1 MKDIKDIQLLG
12 KYLQEQDMDVKEAIG
27 TLKKALE
34 INPNNLRTLWKMN
47 RFEMYIWQRLDEDNK
62 GLLGK
67 KIESCRRVVASKDFE
82 VNYKKHHPTHMRPK
96 GGFVKV
102 DKEYQAYLLNKLVT
116 DPRQYPFFRAKY
128 FRNPGSK
135 LKKLGVK
142 LSQDVIDK
150 VR

>member
-47 RFEMYIWQRLDEDNK
+47 RFEMYVWQRLDEDNK

-67 KIESCRRVVASKDFE
+67 KIESCRTVVASKDFE
-82 VNYKKHHPTHMRPK
+82 VN
-96 GGFVKV
+96 
-102 DKEYQAYLLNKLVT
+102 
-116 DPRQYPFFRAKY
+116 
-128 FRNPGSK
+128 
-135 LKKLGVK
+135 
-142 LSQDVIDK
+142 
-150 VR
+150 

>member
-1 MKDIKDIQLLG
+1 
-12 KYLQEQDMDVKEAIG
+12 
-27 TLKKALE
+27 
-34 INPNNLRTLWKMN
+34 
-47 RFEMYIWQRLDEDNK
+47 
-62 GLLGK
+62 
-67 KIESCRRVVASKDFE
+67 
-82 VNYKKHHPTHMRPK
+82 MRPK

-128 FRNPGSK
+128 FRNPK